1 MRSLAARDL
10 QMANSLP
17 HALPKSLP
25 MTLRMYRRL
34 ATGLV
39 PLAPAL
45 IKRRLKQGK
54 EDPARVGERRG
65 LSQDVRPHG
74 PLVWIHG
81 ASVGE
86 VLAAAALIERLR
98 DLNLRILL
106 TSGTVTS
113 AAVVAK
119 RFPPDV
125 IHQYVPYDS
134 PRYVARFLD
143 HWKPSLALFI
153 ESDLWPNLILAGAV
167 RRVPM
172 VLINGRM
179 SPRSFPRWRRMYGTI
194 SALLSRF
201 DICLA
206 QSKTDA
212 ERFSALGS
220 RDVVTTGNL
229 KLDVPAPP
237 ADPAKLE
244 RLMAMTRGR
253 PIIVAASTHPGED
266 EMLVAAH
273 RNLVGFFPQ
282 LLTVI
287 VPRHPDRGSSISGMI
302 TASGLKPALRSRDEP
317 LAAATDVYVADTM
330 GELGLFY
337 RLSPIVFMGG
347 SLIRHG
353 GQNPIEAIKLGAAIV
368 HGPHVFNFADVY
380 EALDGRGGARQADTQ
395 EALVKQLGL
404 LLAEPTVRDK
414 MQRAGSGVVEE
425 LGGALDRTMTALEPY
440 LMQLRIEMG
449 AANA

>member
-1 MRSLAARDL
+1 
-10 QMANSLP
+10 MANSLP